1 MKKILIFL
9 TVAAFLLSGC
19 LLKNNSND
27 VIKIT
32 SESSAANKFIKIN
45 KTLSLSTGIDL
56 LESGNVDG
64 AIKFFNEYEDF
75 FLKNPKF
82 YLYLGQAY
90 FKKGLYLKASGA
102 FSKALTLDNSRH
114 DLLLNIAESY
124 EKANM
129 KNKAAENYI
138 NYVFNSNDTSKNNE
152 IRNKLNKW
160 AEPSLGN
167 DIIGRFSLTDRA
179 DITKNSAI
187 GTMQAF
193 NSDTPIIFASVEL
206 INAKKTDN
214 IEIKW
219 NFIDNKGEILPVNSA
234 KFNDSGSKTIL
245 LSIKSPI
252 KGWPEGNYEM
262 QIFVNGIKNSLLN
275 FYVF

>member
-90 FKKGLYLKASGA
+90 FKKGLYLKASGV
-102 FSKALTLDNSRH
+102 FEKALTLDNSRN
-114 DLLLNIAESY
+114 DLFLNIAESY
-124 EKANM
+124 EKANI
-129 KNKAAENYI
+129 KNKAAENYV

-160 AEPSLGN
+160 AEPCLGN

-179 DITKNSAI
+179 DIVKNSAI
-187 GTMQAF
+187 GIMQAF
-193 NSDTPIIFASVEL
+193 NSETPMIFASVEL
-206 INAKKTDN
+206 INTQKTDN
-214 IEIKW
+214 IDVKW
-219 NFIDNKGEILPVNSA
+219 SFIDNKGEILPVNSA
-234 KFNDSGSKTIL
+234 KFNESGSKTIL
-245 LSIKSPI
+245 LSIKSPT

-262 QIFVNGIKNSLLN
+262 QILVNGIKNSLLN